1 MYFVDMNIFD
11 IAKLAGVSR
20 KTVQRV
26 MNNPESVSPKTR
38 ENVLRVMEEHN
49 YEPNSAA
56 RKLSSKKA
64 HTIGL
69 FIIQDKSNY
78 TLYSDD
84 MFYGVAIGAVISQ
97 CFERGYNTLVT
108 ILDVSDT
115 SALFSQYKQKNI
127 DGGIAIS
134 WSNLQG
140 LVEQVRDAGFEIC
153 VFDRSNA
160 PDGGLII
167 PAPRIDNR
175 KGAYKAVE
183 YLAGL
188 GHTNIGMI
196 TGLLSNP
203 SGMERYEGYMD
214 AMEALKLP
222 VSQANIF
229 QGDFTEIGGKAAVE
243 HWLSEDKLPTAVFCS
258 NDLTAIGVMKTL
270 AAHKRSVPEDVS
282 VIGFDDLLI
291 SQYIHP
297 ALTTMHVPRVD
308 MAVSLVNQLI
318 SVLEEE
324 DTPLEEN
331 FFEVELIMRDS
342 CCASRI

>member
-1 MYFVDMNIFD
+1 MNIFD

-38 ENVLRVMEEHN
+38 ENVLRVMEEHH

-56 RKLSSKKA
+56 RKLSSRKA

-84 MFYGVAIGAVISQ
+84 MFYGVAIGAIISQ
-97 CFERGYNTLVT
+97 CFELGYNTLVT

-115 SALFSQYKQKNI
+115 SPLFSQFKQKNI
-127 DGGIAIS
+127 DGGIVIS
-134 WSNLQG
+134 WSNLQE

-153 VFDRSNA
+153 VFDRGNA
-160 PDGGLII
+160 PDGGLFI
-167 PAPRIDNR
+167 PAPKIDNR
-175 KGAYKAVE
+175 KGAYEATK
-183 YLAGL
+183 YLAEL
-188 GHTNIGMI
+188 GHSNIGI
-196 TGLLSNP
+196 VTGLSNNP
-203 SGMERYEGYMD
+203 SGKERYEGYLD
-214 AMEALKLP
+214 AMQDLKLP
-222 VSQANIF
+222 VSQADIF
-229 QGDFTEIGGKAAVE
+229 QGDFTEHGGTAAVE
-243 HWLSEDKLPTAVFCS
+243 HWVSGGTLPTAVFCS
-258 NDLTAIGVMKTL
+258 NDLTAMGVMKTL
-270 AAHKRSVPEDVS
+270 AAHKLSVPEDVS

-291 SQYIHP
+291 SQYLHP

-324 DTPLEEN
+324 EDSKTLVEKT
-331 FFEVELIMRDS
+331 FEAELVVRDS
-342 CCASRI
+342 CSIPRA

>member
-1 MYFVDMNIFD
+1 MNIFD

-26 MNNPESVSPKTR
+26 LNNSASVSPKTR
-38 ENVLRVMEEHN
+38 ENVLRVMEEYH

-69 FIIQDKSNY
+69 FIIQDTSNY
-78 TLYSDD
+78 RLYSDD
-84 MFYGVAIGAVISQ
+84 LFYGVAIGAVISQ

-108 ILDVSDT
+108 ILDISDT

-127 DGGIAIS
+127 DGGIVIS
-134 WSNLQG
+134 WSNLQE

-160 PDGGLII
+160 PDGGLFV
-167 PAPRIDNR
+167 PAPRINNR
-175 KGAYKAVE
+175 KGAYKAIE
-183 YLAGL
+183 YLAEL
-188 GHTNIGMI
+188 GHMNIGI
-196 TGLLSNP
+196 VTGLLNNL
-203 SGMERYEGYMD
+203 SGLERYEGYLE
-214 AMEALKLP
+214 AMQAWKLP
-222 VSQANIF
+222 VSQAQIF
-229 QGDFTEIGGKAAVE
+229 QGDFTENGGYAAVE
-243 HWLSEDKLPTAVFCS
+243 HWISEGTLPTAVFCS
-258 NDLTAIGVMKTL
+258 NDLTAIGAMKAL
-270 AAHKRSVPEDVS
+270 AAHKWSVPDDIS

-291 SQYIHP
+291 SQYLHP

-318 SVLEEE
+318 SVLEEDSE
-324 DTPLEEN
+324 SLEERS
-331 FFEVELIMRDS
+331 FEVELIVRDS
-342 CCASRI
+342 CSTPKI